1 MENFQS
7 IDPTALGDA
16 GDDGEEANAA
26 SALAMTSAAAE
37 AFLDTC
43 DDVMPVSKVGK
54 DTDEAVKEFF
64 EYKASSD
71 IRRGGLRYP
80 IELAMDMYEPKMIK
94 EERQWL
100 ETLPSGVA
108 RKLLVLHSLR
118 FADFMARRFRAPGA
132 DKNDLRQIAAL
143 GLVKAAESFDPGK
156 ALRPDGSPM
165 PFVSWAARIVWAM
178 LSRFCNPNAGLKDT
192 QTNARTF
199 LLSADLCRDMDRS
212 MDWFGRQA
220 LRGAGVD
227 EKEAEDHL
235 EGLMDNLATM
245 MNSDKDNTFSP
256 IESYNIM
263 RIVHL
268 AAAGKTYR
276 EIGRALGLTAA
287 GVGQKITKLRM
298 YLLQQTCLANP
309 ELKDLGYLFKE
320 SYWMRGAALKLGSRL
335 PPPSRGREARRT
347 AAEINS
353 AVEDMPYQKPLP
365 HGSHEYW
372 RRYNLTKMR
381 MASYIPCRRFKG
393 KLEMRV
399 NPPSGWFYSSE
410 ARGRY
415 KVQSSQEVSHAC

>member
-1 MENFQS
+1 MERFKP
-7 IDPTALGDA
+7 IAPTELGDA

-26 SALAMTSAAAE
+26 AALAKTAVAAE
-37 AFLDTC
+37 AFLC
-43 DDVMPVSKVGK
+43 ASKGALS
-54 DTDEAVKEFF
+54 DSDGCGDPAEAVKAFF
-64 EYKASSD
+64 EDMAGSD
-71 IRRGGLRYP
+71 SRRDILRYP

-132 DKNDLRQIAAL
+132 DNNDLRQIAAL

-165 PFVSWAARIVWAM
+165 PFVSYAARIVWAM

-199 LLSADLCRDMDRS
+199 LLSADLCSDMDRS
-212 MDWFGRQA
+212 MDWFGQQA

-235 EGLMDNLATM
+235 EGLMGNLATM

-256 IESYNIM
+256 IETYNIM

-276 EIGRALGLTAA
+276 EIGCALGLTAA

-298 YLLQQTCLANP
+298 YLLQQTCLENP

-335 PPPSRGREARRT
+335 ASPSRGREARRI

-353 AVEDMPYQKPLP
+353 AVEDMPYQRPLP
-365 HGSHEYW
+365 HGSRESW
-372 RRYNLTKMR
+372 RHYNLKRMR
-381 MASYIPCRRFKG
+381 TASYIPFRRFKG

-415 KVQSSQEVSHAC
+415 KVQSSQGVSHAC